1 MAAAR
6 RQEQRLQ
13 LRRPSRSARGCRW
26 GRGALA
32 LLLALGCALL
42 DSLTQSELH
51 APEHAANG
59 HLRRGHLFAEAFGLG
74 NLLDFGGSAG
84 LRKEPLW
91 SINHSDGSVALA
103 SDLNAD
109 EEEHARTIVV
119 RMLAALYERDLLPY
133 RTRNYAR
140 RKGVLDRVPLEK
152 FMALASDHLRA
163 LGELD
168 K

>member
-1 MAAAR
+1 MLLFPPAPLSTGNCASSWPARRFSCATPAALSGAPASRGPPGSAALSKREVAAAR

-91 SINHSDGSVALA
+91 CVNHRVARLGPGF
-103 SDLNAD
+103 
-109 EEEHARTIVV
+109 RT
-119 RMLAALYERDLLPY
+119 L
-133 RTRNYAR
+133 
-140 RKGVLDRVPLEK
+140 GVAP
-152 FMALASDHLRA
+152 SRA
-163 LGELD
+163 
-168 K
+168 